1 MEMNDEPDTNIK
13 QQTFVIRNK
22 NSFHENKEE
31 TDDTL
36 RDSSRD
42 IETVAQDASFFSRNS
57 ATSCV
62 MQIKTIM
69 DSVIAGRTL
78 YLSTRQDHSP
88 EQLRQAIVTS
98 LSDAVAIARK
108 KAQVLSRFQKTQE
121 QVRWVQSSMIFQMV
135 MAALIMLVSYV
146 APHATSRND
155 PRRVTSSTQMYP
167 PSPFTGNGSNVTY

>member
-1 MEMNDEPDTNIK
+1 
-13 QQTFVIRNK
+13 
-22 NSFHENKEE
+22 
-31 TDDTL
+31 
-36 RDSSRD
+36 
-42 IETVAQDASFFSRNS
+42 
-57 ATSCV
+57 

-88 EQLRQAIVTS
+88 EQQRQAIVTS

-135 MAALIMLVSYV
+135 MAVLIMLVSYV
-146 APHATSRND
+146 APD
-155 PRRVTSSTQMYP
+155 RRCVTSSTQKYP
-167 PSPFTGNGSNVTY
+167 PSPFTGNGSIVTY